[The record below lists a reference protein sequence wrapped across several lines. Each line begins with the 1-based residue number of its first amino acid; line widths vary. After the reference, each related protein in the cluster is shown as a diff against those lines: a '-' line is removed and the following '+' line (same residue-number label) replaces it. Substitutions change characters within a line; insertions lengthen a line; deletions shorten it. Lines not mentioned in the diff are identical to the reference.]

1 MDNITNLVDVAK
13 VAIDDFEKYMFT
25 NYIGKYIMI
34 KEFSNAMRSRV
45 SHVES
50 ILRVDGVTNDNI
62 SDVKDKLDS
71 VTNQLET
78 IKKAF
83 ENGNNIELVIDE
95 SGNYIAQ
102 EIGEQVSLTNFTD
115 YQPIQ
120 TSAVKITDYNPDE
133 IVTPV
138 VIEGIPDTNME
149 STNNIVREAEEI
161 EMPISS
167 SENFTEALDI
177 SAIDEFL
184 NQSGIK
190 ENIGMPQEQSIKTL

>member
-50 ILRVDGVTNDNI
+50 IVRVDGVTNDNI